1 MKQFITYITF
11 VLILKTNHVFAEIAA
26 MPSNHSEDLNISS
39 FLMILLAFILLC
51 AAKWRNVN
59 K

>member
-1 MKQFITYITF
+1 MKHLITYITF
-11 VLILKTNHVFAEIAA
+11 VLILMTNNVFAEIAA
-26 MPSNHSEDLNISS
+26 MPSNHTEDLNTSS